1 MERRGENMDLKKL
14 ENLPPWEWPQ
24 GTDKAL
30 LGVLCDDQKDAS
42 ERMLAAE
49 LAGDYTV
56 INDELA
62 DALLSIVLSGEESDD
77 LRARAV
83 ISLGPILETAYI
95 DEFEDP
101 EDVPIS
107 EETFHGI
114 QKALRKLYMD
124 TDLSREVRR
133 RILEGS
139 VRAPQDWHQ
148 DAIREAYSSD
158 DESWRLTAVFAMR
171 YIRGFNT
178 QILEALEN
186 ENEDIHYEAVC
197 AAGNWEVDAAWSHIA
212 SLATTELTDKWLRLA
227 AIEAVASIRPQKAA
241 EILIE
246 LTQSDDEDIVDAAY
260 EAMVMSGWFP
270 DEDYD
275 DYYDDDDDDEDER
288 VLH

>member
-1 MERRGENMDLKKL
+1 MELKILKDT
-14 ENLPPWEWPQ
+14 PPWEWPQ
-24 GTDKAL
+24 GTDKML
-30 LGVLCDDQKDAS
+30 LEILRDDQRDKSD
-42 ERMLAAE
+42 RLLAAG

-62 DALLSIVLSGEESDD
+62 GALLTIVLSNEESED
-77 LRARAV
+77 LRARAA

-107 EETFHGI
+107 EETFHRI
-114 QKALRKLYMD
+114 QESLRELYMD
-124 TDLSREVRR
+124 TDVPKEVRR

-148 DAIREAYSSD
+148 KAIRDAYSSED
-158 DESWRLTAVFAMR
+158 DSWRLTAVFGMR

-186 ENEDIHYEAVC
+186 ENDDIHYQAVC
-197 AAGNWEVDAAWSHIA
+197 AAGNWELDAAWSHIA
-212 SLATTELTDKWLRLA
+212 NLATTELTDKSLRLV
-227 AIEAVASIRPQKAA
+227 AIEAVASIRPQEAA
-241 EILIE
+241 DILIE
-246 LTQSDDEDIVDAAY
+246 LIQSDDEDIVDAAY
-260 EAMVMSGWFP
+260 EATAMSGWFP
-270 DEDYD
+270 DEE
-275 DYYDDDDDDEDER
+275 DDDEDEK